1 MTVITIASSF
11 GLRGSFI
18 GATLARSLDIPFVDR
33 AIPRAISRE
42 LGVPID
48 EVMAQDNKAAT
59 GLWRLISAMAVV
71 PDISGTEVA
80 AHGVGGDERAFVER
94 TEKLI
99 REAAQTTGGVFVGRA
114 GALVLRD
121 VPGALHVRLTGP
133 KDARIQAYAA
143 LKKLPLKEAR
153 EVVET
158 NDKARLAYGKAFYR
172 TNLADNALYD
182 LVIDQTR
189 FTEHGTVDL
198 VTAAVRARAQH
209 G

>member
-18 GATLARSLDIPFVDR
+18 GATLARALELPFVDR
-33 AIPRAISRE
+33 AVPRAIARE
-42 LGVPID
+42 LGIPID

-71 PDISGTEVA
+71 PDISGAEVG
-80 AHGVGGDERAFVER
+80 AHGLGDERTFVER
-94 TEKLI
+94 TEKLM
-99 REAAQTTGGVFVGRA
+99 REVAATTGGVFVGRA

-121 VPGALHVRLTGP
+121 FPGALHVRLSGA
-133 KDARIQAYAA
+133 KEARTAAYAEE
-143 LKKLPLKEAR
+143 KKLSLKEAR
-153 EVVET
+153 EIVET
-158 NDKARLAYGKAFYR
+158 NDKARLAYGKAYYR
-172 TNLADNALYD
+172 ANLTDGGIYD

-189 FTEHGTVDL
+189 FSEESTVEL
-198 VTAAVRARAQH
+198 LKAAVQGRAAH